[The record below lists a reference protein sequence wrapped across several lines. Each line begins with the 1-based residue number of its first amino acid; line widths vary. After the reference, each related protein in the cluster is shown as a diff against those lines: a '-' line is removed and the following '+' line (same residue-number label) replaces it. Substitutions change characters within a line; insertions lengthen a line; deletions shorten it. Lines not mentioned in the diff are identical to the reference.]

1 MINVEPALEARQLS
15 SKLLNEDGAPMKIA
29 LVTDKIIMKANLKEV
44 SNPIM
49 FNRNR
54 EPTSDGIFSR
64 EIFGETAEEQ
74 RRLLGY
80 IDLHEKFFHPFV
92 FEILKRL
99 QRSIEVCASGEGSWT
114 INSSGKLEE
123 IKDENSPNYD
133 PDATGLQWLI
143 EHFHEIK
150 FETNESF
157 IRNERIKTLAALTDD
172 EIFITKWLV
181 IPRFYR
187 DMEEVNGRPSIPEI
201 NTKYNKLIQY
211 SESLKDDLFSF
222 YNNKARYALQSTLID
237 IRTYGQSLIEGKHGF
252 MHQSVMGK
260 SIDRGSTDV
269 ISVPILAN
277 IQKPDDNPVD
287 IFHTGVPLAKCLVL
301 GYNFVMRYCL
311 NFFKDNLTGSG
322 SNLVRLNTGDD
333 IMAVKEVKL
342 KDPMSVFT
350 TAYLDKRITEFLNT
364 HSTRFDPIRIPGKD
378 GRDYTIRCV
387 GRYGPIDEHN
397 PKATTIIN
405 RAMTW
410 TDLFY
415 IASVETLSDKHI
427 WVTRYPLT
435 DQNSSFP
442 SLCMPLS
449 TITTTP
455 AIIMDKPYPYYPMV
469 TVGMD
474 PSKVSTQFI
483 DTLTMS
489 VLYLN
494 ALGGDYDGD
503 TCISK
508 MVYSL
513 EANAEADRIMRS
525 PLHYLSVNGNIIRDI
540 GNEAYLSFYNM
551 TRYK

>member
-1 MINVEPALEARQLS
+1 MATMAPAMEARQLS
-15 SKLLNEDGAPMKIA
+15 TKLLNEDGAPMKIA
-29 LVTDKIIMKANLKEV
+29 LITDKIINNAKLKEV

-54 EPTSDGIFSR
+54 EPTTDGVFSR
-64 EIFGETAEEQ
+64 DIFGETAEEQ

-80 IDLHEKFFHPFV
+80 INLREKFFHPFV
-92 FEILKRL
+92 FEILKRI
-99 QRSIEVCASGEGSWT
+99 QRAFEICASGEGAWKIDDT
-114 INSSGKLEE
+114 GKLVEV
-123 IKDENSPNYD
+123 KDENSPDYD
-133 PDATGLQWLI
+133 ADATGLRWLI
-143 EHFHEIK
+143 DNFHKIK

-157 IRNERIKTLAALTDD
+157 IRNERIKALASLTDD
-172 EIFITKWLV
+172 EIFITKWIV

-187 DMEEVNGRPSIPEI
+187 DIEDVNGRQSIPEL
-201 NTKYNKLIQY
+201 NYKYNKLIQY
-211 SESLKDDLFSF
+211 AKSLEDDLFSF
-222 YNNKARYALQSTLID
+222 YNNKARYALQSTLIN
-237 IRTYGQSLIEGKHGF
+237 IRVYGQSLIEGKRGF
-252 MHQSVMGK
+252 IHQSVLGK

-269 ISVPILAN
+269 ISVPVYAN
-277 IQKPDDNPVD
+277 LQHPEDNPVD

-301 GYNFVMRYCL
+301 GYNFVIRYCL
-311 NFFKDNLTGSG
+311 NFFKDNLSGSG
-322 SNLVRLNTGDD
+322 SSMVRINTDGVFT
-333 IMAVKEVKL
+333 AVKEVKL
-342 KDPMSVFT
+342 KDPASIFT
-350 TAYLDKRITEFLNT
+350 TAYLDKRITEFINT
-364 HSTRFDPIRIPGKD
+364 HSTRFDPILIPGKD
-378 GRDYTIRCV
+378 GKNYTMRCV
-387 GRYGPIDEHN
+387 GRYGPLDTHN
-397 PKATTIIN
+397 PKATTILD
-405 RAMTW
+405 RPMTW

-415 IASVETLSDKHI
+415 MAAVETLSDKHV

-449 TITTTP
+449 TVVTTP
-455 AIIMDKPYPYYPMV
+455 ALVMGKEYQFYPIV
-469 TVGMD
+469 TVGMK
-474 PSKVSTQFI
+474 PNEVATQFI

-525 PLHYLSVNGNIIRDI
+525 PLHYLSVDGSIIRDI